1 MKPNQKNRH
10 NGRYNNRNSRSTIT
24 RNTALESSG
33 PMGKVHGTALQLF
46 EKYQAAAKDAL
57 IQNDLVLSQTYMQYA
72 DHYMRMQNIAIAN
85 EMAMRQN
92 IQEQQRQQQSLSNL
106 ENEQVKAELSGS
118 EKGEETLD
126 SNPMQTYAGV
136 QYVNVPVEIDEKTL
150 TEIAGTTN
158 GNYFR
163 ATSNS
168 KLKEVYEEIDKLE
181 KTKLNVKEFSKR
193 EEEFELF
200 AWIAFLCVLLEV
212 LLRNTLL
219 KKIP

>member
-92 IQEQQRQQQSLSNL
+92 IQEQQRQQQSLPNL
-106 ENEQVKAELSGS
+106 ENEQGKVEVIDS
-118 EKGEETLD
+118 EKVEETSD
-126 SNPMQTYAGV
+126 SIPHFD
-136 QYVNVPVEIDEKTL
+136 VPETENRDVEKT
-150 TEIAGTTN
+150 I
-158 GNYFR
+158 
-163 ATSNS
+163 S
-168 KLKEVYEEIDKLE
+168 LE
-181 KTKLNVKEFSKR
+181 NT
-193 EEEFELF
+193 
-200 AWIAFLCVLLEV
+200 EV
-212 LLRNTLL
+212 LTVVKKEKNDSQEEKAKQTLSEGKAVKQ
-219 KKIP
+219 KKAIKVIKKAVKKTTQSSVEMSVPIVQMQDNV

>member
-92 IQEQQRQQQSLSNL
+92 MQEQQRQQQSLSNL

-118 EKGEETLD
+118 EKVEETLD
-126 SNPMQTYAGV
+126 SIPDFD
-136 QYVNVPVEIDEKTL
+136 VPETENKDVKRSVSSEKT
-150 TEIAGTTN
+150 EVSPVA
-158 GNYFR
+158 
-163 ATSNS
+163 
-168 KLKEVYEEIDKLE
+168 KKEKNDSQEEKAKQLVSGGKSVKQKKPVKVVK
-181 KTKLNVKEFSKR
+181 KTV
-193 EEEFELF
+193 
-200 AWIAFLCVLLEV
+200 
-212 LLRNTLL
+212 
-219 KKIP
+219 KKIMQSSEDMSIPIAQMQDNV

>member
-85 EMAMRQN
+85 ETTMRQN
-92 IQEQQRQQQSLSNL
+92 IQDQQRQQPTLQNS
-106 ENEQVKAELSGS
+106 ENEQLKSEMSGLEKVEDASDSIPHFDVPETENKEAEKTISLANTEVLSVNKKA
-118 EKGEETLD
+118 
-126 SNPMQTYAGV
+126 Q
-136 QYVNVPVEIDEKTL
+136 DEKAKQSVSESKSVKQKKPIKVVKKTVKKATRS
-150 TEIAGTTN
+150 TEDMSVPIAQMQDN
-158 GNYFR
+158 
-163 ATSNS
+163 
-168 KLKEVYEEIDKLE
+168 I
-181 KTKLNVKEFSKR
+181 
-193 EEEFELF
+193 
-200 AWIAFLCVLLEV
+200 
-212 LLRNTLL
+212 
-219 KKIP
+219 

>member
-92 IQEQQRQQQSLSNL
+92 MQEQQRQQQSLSNL

-118 EKGEETLD
+118 EKVEETLD
-126 SNPMQTYAGV
+126 SIPDFD
-136 QYVNVPVEIDEKTL
+136 VPETENKDVERSVSSEKTDL
-150 TEIAGTTN
+150 LLIKKKKMILK
-158 GNYFR
+158 R
-163 ATSNS
+163 KKQSNS
-168 KLKEVYEEIDKLE
+168 CQGVSP
-181 KTKLNVKEFSKR
+181 LNKKSR
-193 EEEFELF
+193 
-200 AWIAFLCVLLEV
+200 
-212 LLRNTLL
+212 LR
-219 KKIP
+219 

>member
-92 IQEQQRQQQSLSNL
+92 MQEQQRQQQSLSNL

-118 EKGEETLD
+118 EKVEETLD
-126 SNPMQTYAGV
+126 SIPDFD
-136 QYVNVPVEIDEKTL
+136 VPETENKDVERSVSSEKT
-150 TEIAGTTN
+150 EVSPVA
-158 GNYFR
+158 
-163 ATSNS
+163 
-168 KLKEVYEEIDKLE
+168 KKEKNDSQEEKAKQLVSE
-181 KTKLNVKEFSKR
+181 GKPVKQKKPVKVVKKTV
-193 EEEFELF
+193 
-200 AWIAFLCVLLEV
+200 
-212 LLRNTLL
+212 
-219 KKIP
+219 KKIMQSSEDMSIPIAQMQDNV

>member
-92 IQEQQRQQQSLSNL
+92 MQEQQRQQQSLSNL

-118 EKGEETLD
+118 EKVEETLD
-126 SNPMQTYAGV
+126 SIPDFD
-136 QYVNVPVEIDEKTL
+136 VPETENKDVERSVSSEKT
-150 TEIAGTTN
+150 EVSPVA
-158 GNYFR
+158 
-163 ATSNS
+163 
-168 KLKEVYEEIDKLE
+168 KKEKNDSQEEKAKQLVSGGKSVKQKKPVKVVK
-181 KTKLNVKEFSKR
+181 KTV
-193 EEEFELF
+193 
-200 AWIAFLCVLLEV
+200 
-212 LLRNTLL
+212 
-219 KKIP
+219 KKIMQSSEDMSIPIAQMQDNV

>member
-92 IQEQQRQQQSLSNL
+92 MQEQQRQQQSLSNL

-118 EKGEETLD
+118 EKVEETLD
-126 SNPMQTYAGV
+126 SIPDFD
-136 QYVNVPVEIDEKTL
+136 VPETENKDVERSVSSEKT
-150 TEIAGTTN
+150 EVFPVA
-158 GNYFR
+158 
-163 ATSNS
+163 
-168 KLKEVYEEIDKLE
+168 KKEKNDSQEEKAKQLVSGGKPVKQKKPVKVVK
-181 KTKLNVKEFSKR
+181 KTV
-193 EEEFELF
+193 
-200 AWIAFLCVLLEV
+200 
-212 LLRNTLL
+212 
-219 KKIP
+219 KKIMQSSEDMSIPIAQMQDNV